1 MAELQA
7 SASRA
12 CSSPSK
18 ARTIQTVGMR
28 SPTKLRTPT
37 KLVRPRETH
46 WASKAKDLKKKRLLE
61 SFVDSAVP
69 APKRIKLSHQ
79 RDTTSSINQGETEFL
94 KHEVSNAGD
103 TAEASRETK
112 EEECTGSSGGLN
124 RQVEVAQCLEK
135 DLLRDNARMRLKALA
150 LRDEV
155 DFYYGILARIELVA
169 VEKKQES
176 ESASNQER
184 ETVKQF
190 VEKLQRII
198 SASKPMTS
206 KKAMEDDEGKK
217 K

>member
-1 MAELQA
+1 
-7 SASRA
+7 
-12 CSSPSK
+12 
-18 ARTIQTVGMR
+18 MR

-79 RDTTSSINQGETEFL
+79 RDTTS
-94 KHEVSNAGD
+94 
-103 TAEASRETK
+103 
-112 EEECTGSSGGLN
+112 SSGGLN

>member
-1 MAELQA
+1 
-7 SASRA
+7 
-12 CSSPSK
+12 
-18 ARTIQTVGMR
+18 MR

-46 WASKAKDLKKKRLLE
+46 WASKTKDVKKRLLE
-61 SFVDSAVP
+61 GYLDSALP

-79 RDTTSSINQGETEFL
+79 QSIKQPDSVSISHG
-94 KHEVSNAGD
+94 VSNAGD
-103 TAEASRETK
+103 SVEASQQI
-112 EEECTGSSGGLN
+112 EEEEYTGSSDGLD

-135 DLLRDNARMRLKALA
+135 DLLRDNARMKLKVLG

-169 VEKKQES
+169 VEKRRES

-184 ETVKQF
+184 ETVKQL

-198 SASKPMTS
+198 SASKPVETS
-206 KKAMEDDEGKK
+206 EKEMEDDEREKE
-217 K
+217 